1 MQKEQGNI
9 EMKLSEIIGK
19 NIKSYRKALGFTQN
33 DLAKFLNVSSTMI
46 TYYEQGT
53 RDVSM
58 VNLQKL
64 ADLFNIELADL
75 LEENEHIINLN
86 HAVAFKKDSLENKD
100 LKAIAEFRR
109 IVKNY
114 IKLSEE

>member
-1 MQKEQGNI
+1 MQKELGNK
-9 EMKLSEIIGK
+9 EPKLSEIIGK

-33 DLAKFLNVSSTMI
+33 DLAKFLEVSGPMI

-53 RDVSM
+53 RDVNM
-58 VNLQKL
+58 GNLQKL

-75 LEENEHIINLN
+75 LEENEHVISLN
-86 HAVAFKKDSLENKD
+86 HAVAFKKNSLTNED
-100 LKAIAEFRR
+100 LNAIAEFRK

>member
-1 MQKEQGNI
+1 MQKEQDNQKKTLG
-9 EMKLSEIIGK
+9 EIIGD
-19 NIKSYRKALGFTQN
+19 NIKSYRKTLGFTQN
-33 DLAKFLNVSSTMI
+33 DLAKFLKVSGTMI

-53 RDVSM
+53 RDINM
-58 VNLQKL
+58 DNLQKL
-64 ADLFNIELADL
+64 ANLFNIELSDL

-86 HAVAFKKDSLENKD
+86 SAVAFKKDSLTKND
-100 LKAIAEFRR
+100 LSAIAEFRK